1 MLLTRNLSLRAGLLL
16 RPVVHRPIS
25 GVRLYSGRVENN
37 TKSET
42 NRAERTLEKFW
53 TKVDVKPHEDNH
65 YAVALDSSP
74 IKTPKGNKLV
84 VPSSTVAHL
93 LAQEWSV
100 ITSLKIK
107 PHSLPL
113 TSLAARAIDLKA
125 SPSERQD
132 VVEHL
137 MPYLDTD
144 TLLIFAPS
152 DDCEGTLRL
161 AQEDQYR
168 PVINRAEDFWKV
180 RLNWLDG
187 DTMLFGNTQT
197 EGTKAV
203 VRKWIES
210 LNPWQFA
217 ALERA
222 TITGKSLI
230 AGFIVL
236 NRIHSVDQIADLV
249 NLEIIHQTQLWGEV
263 EDTHDVN
270 HTDLRRYLGSSYIIS
285 GIGSQM

>member
-1 MLLTRNLSLRAGLLL
+1 MVDVNSEEVVGLF
-16 RPVVHRPIS
+16 HRPTLTS
-25 GVRLYSGRVENN
+25 FRLYSGRVENN

-53 TKVDVKPHEDNH
+53 TKVDVKPQEDNH

-74 IKTPKGNKLV
+74 IKTPKGNRLV

-113 TSLAARAIDLKA
+113 TSLAARAIDLQD
-125 SPSERQD
+125 SPNERRD
-132 VVEHL
+132 VVEYL

-144 TLLIFAPS
+144 TLLVFAPS
-152 DDCEGTLRL
+152 DDCEGTLRM
-161 AQEDQYR
+161 AQENQYR

-197 EGTKAV
+197 EETKAI
-203 VRKWIES
+203 VREWIEG

-222 TITGKSLI
+222 TITAKSLI
-230 AGFIVL
+230 AGLLVL
-236 NRIHSVDQIADLV
+236 NRSHTVDQIADLV
-249 NLEIIHQTQLWGEV
+249 NLEIIHQTKLWGEV

-270 HTDLRRYLGSSYIIS
+270 HADLRRYLGSAYVVS
-285 GIGSQM
+285 GIGSQL

>member
-1 MLLTRNLSLRAGLLL
+1 MLL
-16 RPVVHRPIS
+16 RPVVSRPAFS
-25 GVRLYSGRVENN
+25 GIRLYSGRVEQN

-42 NRAERTLEKFW
+42 NRAEKTLEKFW
-53 TKVDVKPHEDNH
+53 TKVDVKPHQDNH

-74 IKTPKGNKLV
+74 IKTPKGHKLV

-113 TSLAARAIDLKA
+113 TSLVARAIDLKD
-125 SPSERQD
+125 SPSERQE

-137 MPYLDTD
+137 LPYLDTD
-144 TLLIFAPS
+144 TLLVFAPS

-197 EGTKAV
+197 EETKAI
-203 VRKWIES
+203 VREWIGS
-210 LNPWQFA
+210 LDPWQFA

-222 TITGKSLI
+222 TITAKSLI
-230 AGFIVL
+230 AGLLLV
-236 NRIHSVDQIADLV
+236 NRTHSVDQIADLA

-270 HTDLRRYLGSSYIIS
+270 HADLRRFLGSSYVVS
-285 GIGSQM
+285 GMGSRL